1 MAASIETNMNNI
13 IYVYLYIVGVI
24 SKVYVKNF
32 KYLLDFIR
40 LVYCLSFVL
49 DVNLFCNKEENS

>member
-13 IYVYLYIVGVI
+13 IYVYLYFVGVI